1 MLLKYFPVTY
11 VRIIS
16 TINGRKSRANLAKQ
30 TLHLYSLY
38 NNNLL
43 TKINV
48 KCKCKGYPE
57 IVKEFWCSF
66 IINPSLGQLVDL
78 QICENLSLCIQTV
91 IDYLRFNS
99 NIIEY
104 FAKSYFSDNRKG
116 FCWWEFLERSGDK

>member
-57 IVKEFWCSF
+57 IVKEF
-66 IINPSLGQLVDL
+66 
-78 QICENLSLCIQTV
+78 
-91 IDYLRFNS
+91 
-99 NIIEY
+99 
-104 FAKSYFSDNRKG
+104 
-116 FCWWEFLERSGDK
+116 